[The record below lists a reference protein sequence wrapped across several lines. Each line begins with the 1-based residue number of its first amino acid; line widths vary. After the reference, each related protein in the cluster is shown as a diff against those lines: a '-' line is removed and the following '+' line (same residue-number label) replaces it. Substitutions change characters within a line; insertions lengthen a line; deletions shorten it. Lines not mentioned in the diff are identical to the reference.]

1 MEEQKKQDAANK
13 KKATAKKHLE
23 DLKTGKLEKEMEKSI
38 DPELNLLL
46 KNDKKTDDMLGN
58 MLGSLKF

>member
-1 MEEQKKQDAANK
+1 
-13 KKATAKKHLE
+13 
-23 DLKTGKLEKEMEKSI
+23 MEKQI

-58 MLGSLKF
+58 MLGGLKFWKHKNQSI